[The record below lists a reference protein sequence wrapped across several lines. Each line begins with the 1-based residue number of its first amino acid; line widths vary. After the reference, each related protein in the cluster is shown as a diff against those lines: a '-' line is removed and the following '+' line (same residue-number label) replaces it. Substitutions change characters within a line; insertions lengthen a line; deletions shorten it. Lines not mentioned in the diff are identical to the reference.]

1 MDEKCGILL
10 VGDEKMIIIKD
21 LFANLAILISLLFL
35 YTQVSNRSPL
45 TSKSSYKIKAQS
57 GIFGGILGNVLMH
70 YSINIGTT
78 IIDLRLIPIIL
89 LAYFGGVV
97 PTFISMFMIIG
108 GRFLIGIN
116 ISSYASSIL
125 VVVVAIF
132 SVLISNSNLSKQMK
146 QLVMLTFINVSAS
159 ILFIYLIEDIN
170 FLITLLPIY
179 WIASYL
185 SGYIGFNTVTFLR
198 KSQELFNKY
207 KSESMIDPLTGLN
220 NVRKFDEVFNQTLEE
235 LEKKNKK
242 LSLLYIDIDFFKK
255 INDTYGHAEGD
266 VVLKE
271 LGHILRSCTRTFD
284 IVSRNGGEEFTVLL
298 LDCPLDQAVQ
308 IGERIRET
316 VEDHSFALTQG
327 GTINLTVS
335 IGVSCYSDTTKDAGL
350 IINDADKALYEAK
363 RSGRNMLCVAHY

>member
-1 MDEKCGILL
+1 
-10 VGDEKMIIIKD
+10 MIIIKD

-45 TSKSSYKIKAQS
+45 TTRSSNKIKTQS

-89 LAYFGGVV
+89 LAYFGGAV
-97 PTFISMFMIIG
+97 PAFISMLMIIV

-125 VVVVAIF
+125 VVLVAIF

-146 QLVMLTFINVSAS
+146 QLLMLTFTNVSAS
-159 ILFIYLIEDIN
+159 ILFIYLIKDIN

-185 SGYIGFNTVTFLR
+185 SGYIAFNTVTFLR

-207 KSESMIDPLTGLN
+207 KAESTIDPLTGLN
-220 NVRKFDEVFNQTLEE
+220 NVRKFDEIFNQTLKE
-235 LEKKNKK
+235 LEKKKKK

-308 IGERIRET
+308 IGERIRKT
-316 VEDHSFALTQG
+316 VEDNTFSLTQG

-335 IGVSCYSDTTKDAGL
+335 IGVSCYSDTTKEAGL

>member
-1 MDEKCGILL
+1 
-10 VGDEKMIIIKD
+10 MIIIKD

-45 TSKSSYKIKAQS
+45 TPRSSFQIKLLAGIS
-57 GIFGGILGNVLMH
+57 GGFLGNVLMH

-78 IIDLRLIPIIL
+78 IVDLRLIPIIL
-89 LAYFGGVV
+89 LAYFGGLV
-97 PTFISMFMIIG
+97 PSIISMLLIIG

-116 ISSYASSIL
+116 ISSYASTVL
-125 VVVVAIF
+125 VITVTLF
-132 SVLISNSNLSKQMK
+132 SVWIARTHLSKQMK
-146 QLVMLTFINVSAS
+146 RMIMLTFSNISAS
-159 ILFIYLIEDIN
+159 FLFLYLIKDIN
-170 FLITLLPIY
+170 FLLKLIPIY
-179 WIASYL
+179 WIVSYF
-185 SGYIGFNTVTFLR
+185 SGYIAFNTVTFLR

-207 KSESMIDPLTGLN
+207 KAESMIDPLTGLN
-220 NVRKFDEVFNQTLEE
+220 NVRKFDEIFNQSLADV
-235 LEKKNKK
+235 EKKKQK

-255 INDTYGHAEGD
+255 VNDTYGHAEGD

-298 LDCPLDQAVQ
+298 LECPLDQAVQ

-316 VEDHSFALTQG
+316 VEDHSFILTQG